1 MTRRRWRRPA
11 WDDVRAAL
19 LLAVVVVHGFAAAPL
34 ARSANRKRY
43 DLPLA
48 RDELGRIATL
58 AGRFGIDSS
67 ADQLADAAYKVVKA
81 QSGLRNAVLAPFANV
96 LELTGTGQAWGLF
109 TYPDRFPARLVV
121 EGRPAEGEW
130 RRLYASLDPNAT
142 FNRDKFVYRR
152 IRGVYDGNSDKAGR
166 AWNPFVS
173 WVAMEVFAAY
183 PDVDEVRVKF
193 RGIHTYEPGEAAET
207 LVESGE
213 RAMRVRRRP

>member
-1 MTRRRWRRPA
+1 MTPWRRWHPP
-11 WDDVRAAL
+11 WDDVRAVL
-19 LLAVVVVHGFAAAPL
+19 LLGVVVVHGFAAAPL
-34 ARSANRKRY
+34 ARSASRKRF

-48 RDELGRIATL
+48 RDELARLATL
-58 AGRFGIDSS
+58 AGRVGIDTS
-67 ADQLADAAYKVVKA
+67 AEQLADSAYDVVRA
-81 QSGLRNAVLAPFANV
+81 QSGLRNAVLAPFADA

-121 EGRPAEGEW
+121 EGRPAEGAW

-166 AWNPFVS
+166 AWDPFVS
-173 WVAMEVFAAY
+173 WVGMEVFAAY
-183 PDVDEVRVKF
+183 PEIDEVRVKF
-193 RGIHTYEPGEAAET
+193 RGIHTYEPGESAEA

-213 RAMRVRRRP
+213 RAVRVRRRP